1 MLDVHVL
8 ITNPRADWVA
18 QCKASIAAAIAAA
31 GFPVAV
37 HYLDGEIGHI
47 GRGRARGYALGE
59 HPYATCVDDDDY
71 VLPNAFA
78 QMREALESGTS
89 AVCTPEWE
97 ERTGQPGRL
106 FAGISRHHLIA
117 YRRTDIIDH
126 TQWACCGDVAQINRI
141 GVDAVDLPA
150 RMYVNR
156 MYRESAAR
164 KLRYQFRDE
173 LRAAHGLR
181 AA

>member
-18 QCKASIAAAIAAA
+18 QCKASIAAAVAAA

-59 HPYATCVDDDDY
+59 HPYVTCVDDDDY

-78 QMREALESGTS
+78 QMREALESGAS
-89 AVCTPEWE
+89 AACTPEYV
-97 ERTGQPGRL
+97 ERNCDGRL
-106 FAGISRHHLIA
+106 RNGGYRHHLNVF
-117 YRRTDIIDH
+117 RRSDILDH
-126 TQWACCGDVAQINRI
+126 SAWACVGDVLQMQRI
-141 GVDAVDLPA
+141 E
-150 RMYVNR
+150 
-156 MYRESAAR
+156 ESAICLPERAYVHRIYKNSSAR
-164 KLRYQFRDE
+164 KLRIVTHEMRNIYV
-173 LRAAHGLR
+173 
-181 AA
+181 